1 MMKLQFACLAMT
13 MVLAS
18 SFANA
23 AAPKPAAKAGASEA
37 STGPAV
43 AKVNNVAIPTAF
55 AELLMN
61 DQIAQGAPN
70 NEDLRKAT
78 RDELIRRELLAQE
91 AKKSGLDRR
100 ADVVARIELARQG
113 ILLGAYVN
121 EWSKSHPVTEDKI
134 RAEYDR
140 RVGLMSGTEY
150 HISQI
155 QTDKI
160 EDAQAVITK
169 LQNGTKFADLAKDV
183 SVDAGSKENGGEMGW
198 FTPQVLPKT
207 IGDAIT
213 KLEKGKFTTVPV
225 QSQYGYHV
233 ILVQDTRQATPPKYE
248 DQKENLRQALAQQ
261 ALVQYT
267 DELIKKAKIE

>member
-1 MMKLQFACLAMT
+1 MKLQFACLAMT

-18 SFANA
+18 TFANA
-23 AAPKPAAKAGASEA
+23 AAPKPAAKAGAAEA
-37 STGPAV
+37 STGPVV
-43 AKVNNVAIPTAF
+43 AKVNGVAIPTAF
-55 AELLMN
+55 ADLLMN

-78 RDELIRRELLAQE
+78 RDELVRRELLAQE
-91 AKKSGLDRR
+91 AKKLNLDKR
-100 ADVVARIELARQG
+100 ADVVARIDLARQG
-113 ILLGAYVN
+113 ILLGAYIN
-121 EWSKSHPVTEDKI
+121 EWAKSHPVGDDKV

-140 RVGLMSGTEY
+140 RVALMTGTEY

-155 QTDKI
+155 QTDKL

-169 LQNGTKFADLAKDV
+169 LQNGAKFADLAKDV
-183 SVDAGSKENGGEMGW
+183 SVDAGSKDNGGEMGW
-198 FTPQVLPKT
+198 FTPQVLPKP
-207 IGDAIT
+207 IGDVLAKT
-213 KLEKGKFTTVPV
+213 EKGKFTTVPV

-233 ILVQDTRQATPPKYE
+233 ILVQETRQATPPKFE

-267 DELIKKAKIE
+267 DELMKKAKIE

>member
-1 MMKLQFACLAMT
+1 MKLQFACLAMT

-23 AAPKPAAKAGASEA
+23 AAPKAAAKAGASEA
-37 STGPAV
+37 STGPAI

-140 RVGLMSGTEY
+140 RVALMSGTEY

-169 LQNGTKFADLAKDV
+169 LQNGAKFADLAKDV

-267 DELIKKAKIE
+267 DELMKKAKIE

>member
-1 MMKLQFACLAMT
+1 MKLQFACLAMT

-23 AAPKPAAKAGASEA
+23 APPKSAVKAGASEA
-37 STGPAV
+37 STGPAI

-91 AKKSGLDRR
+91 ARKMGLDKRS
-100 ADVVARIELARQG
+100 DVVARIDLARQG
-113 ILLGAYVN
+113 ILLGAYIN
-121 EWSKSHPVTEDKI
+121 EWSKSHPITEDKI

-140 RVGLMSGTEY
+140 RVALMSGTEY

-155 QTDKI
+155 QTDKL

-169 LQNGTKFADLAKDV
+169 LQNGAKFADLAKDV
-183 SVDAGSKENGGEMGW
+183 SVDAGSKDNGGEMGW
-198 FTPQVLPKT
+198 FTPQVLPKA
-207 IGDAIT
+207 IGDVLAKT
-213 KLEKGKFTTVPV
+213 EKGKFTTVPV

-267 DELIKKAKIE
+267 DELMKKAKIE